1 MSLISYIEKLRTKP
15 EAERKKISITVAFAV
30 TGVIFAIWAFTI
42 ISSVS
47 QKTSTE
53 VITKPSDSI
62 SVYGEL
68 KDRWSAL
75 VDSVSDLF
83 SDDTVTPTENIDEP
97 LYFDALE
104 GIPADVVEIDAT
116 NDSIDSTVTE

>member
-15 EAERKKISITVAFAV
+15 ETERKKISIGVAFAV
-30 TGVIFAIWAFTI
+30 TGIIFAIWAFTI

-47 QKTSTE
+47 QGTSTHT
-53 VITKPSDSI
+53 VTGSDNST
-62 SVYGEL
+62 STYGEL
-68 KDRWSAL
+68 KSRWGAL
-75 VDSVSDLF
+75 IDGVSDLF
-83 SDDTVTPTENIDEP
+83 SGDTVTPTENIDEEP

-116 NDSIDSTVTE
+116 DATTTPTE